1 MLPIVK
7 KILSDSPKIVATVT
21 TDGDLEL
28 LNDIESVVDFDILEF
43 RLDNLYDH
51 RDAAIDVIKT
61 LKTPIL
67 GTVRAPEEGGSNSL
81 TPAKRIEL
89 YLEILPLLELVDTEV
104 ASLTHLEFA
113 NFREECH
120 RADTPLIA
128 SFHDF
133 DAFPGAAK
141 IAGRM
146 EKAFELGADIAKVA
160 VYLDNMKDLFSLVQ
174 LVENHRNDGRL
185 VSAMGMGPLG
195 KVSRLVLAK
204 AGSCLNYGYLQQA
217 STQGQ
222 WSARELTGL
231 ISEF

>member
-1 MLPIVK
+1 MK
-7 KILSDSPKIVATVT
+7 EILSDFPKTVATVT
-21 TDGDLEL
+21 TDDDLAL
-28 LNDIESVVDFDILEF
+28 LNDIESVVDFDVLEF
-43 RLDNLYDH
+43 RFDNLYDH
-51 RDAAIDVIKT
+51 RRAAIDLIKT

-81 TPAKRIEL
+81 APAKRNEL
-89 YLEILPLLELVDTEV
+89 YREILPLLELVDIEI
-104 ASLTHLEFA
+104 ASLTLPEFA
-113 NFREECH
+113 NFREEWD
-120 RADTPLIA
+120 RERTPLVA

-133 DAFPGAAK
+133 DAFPGASK
-141 IAGRM
+141 VAGRID
-146 EKAFELGADIAKVA
+146 KAFELGADIAKVA

-174 LVENHRNDGRL
+174 LVEEHRNDGRL

-217 STQGQ
+217 NAPGQ